1 MMKFRKRIQNM
12 QREFSRPCSLSS
24 DILNIVHPKVSPKSL
39 DSKASHEDIH
49 LTPLQ
54 LIAVT
59 NTLAE
64 CISRNPSFGR
74 ILVAKDA
81 SQIQC
86 YNCNKIGHIAKYCH
100 NRDKS
105 NFKSSKFGHKF
116 YKHQKGP
123 SHGPNI

>member
-1 MMKFRKRIQNM
+1 MNKFRKRIQNM
-12 QREFSRPCSLSS
+12 QREFSHLCSLSS
-24 DILNIVHPKVSPKSL
+24 DLLNILHPKVSPKPL
-39 DSKASHEDIH
+39 DSKASHEDIR

-74 ILVAKDA
+74 IFMAKDD

-100 NRDKS
+100 NRNKS
-105 NFKSSKFGHKF
+105 NFKSNKFGHKF
-116 YKHQKGP
+116 YKDQKGP